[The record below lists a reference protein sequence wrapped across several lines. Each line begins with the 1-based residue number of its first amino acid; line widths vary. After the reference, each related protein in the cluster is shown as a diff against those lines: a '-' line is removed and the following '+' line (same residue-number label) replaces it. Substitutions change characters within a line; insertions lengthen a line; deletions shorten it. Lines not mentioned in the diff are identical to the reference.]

1 MKHRFMLLA
10 MMAGLLVSCADSI
23 GESPDTGPTTKP
35 ADGKYAVGF
44 NAYARRGTTRA
55 GYAGVLNLG
64 QLEETE
70 LNGGGFGVF
79 AYYTDLKKYDQTYI
93 PNFMYN
99 QGVFKNGA
107 NWEYSPVMYWPN
119 ESGLDAQSDDED
131 KVTFFAYAP
140 YVHHSSAASGSVADA
155 TYGITG
161 FSRNTTAG
169 DPIVKY
175 IASFDPTKSVDLCW
189 GVCADASWPK
199 FQDSGSQTMTSG
211 LPWLDVEHPQ
221 GVDQKMTF
229 TFRHALSQLNVQIDA
244 DPDINSHDESTEIA
258 TGTKVYVRSISFTG
272 IVMQAAL
279 NLNNVEADKP
289 LWLDYSGTTD
299 LPYGQSVTV
308 HDGRRDGREG
318 ATGAEATNELPQ
330 GLNPAIVQNSVA
342 TAGVTHQL
350 VNLFNGAAVTTPV
363 YVIPTGEKMTVT
375 IVYDVETAN
384 EDLPGYLSDG
394 VNHGSSIE
402 NRITRD
408 ITWSNSVTGLESGKQ
423 YTLKLH
429 LGLNSVKF
437 DATVSAWDDDAVSG
451 NGWLP
456 SNLAVTTPVTLSLG
470 TSLSMQMSGGSGTP
484 QTLTATTQPS
494 GASVTWSN
502 SNDAVAT
509 IAPAGGVSPAPS
521 RRAAQ
526 ENVGPCSS
534 VVITP
539 VAAGTTIVTATSA
552 YGSAQCV
559 VTVTDE
565 STEAVSITLNKSATT
580 LYATESE
587 TLTATTD
594 PSGRTVTWVSSNTAA
609 ATVNSSG
616 EVTAVNA
623 GVTYITATSPSGNA
637 ASCEVTV
644 LPTVLTL
651 SDATKSMTVGQTYT
665 LTGTTTPVGKTIT
678 FASDNSTVANVNS
691 TTGEITANV
700 SGTATI
706 TATIPGGGSATC
718 TVTVSGTMATVTT
731 APVANTLTYNG
742 SAQSLVSA
750 GTASNGTMQYATGT
764 SSAPTSGWSTS
775 VPTATNAG
783 DYYVWYRAKG
793 DAGFEDSTPV
803 KVDVTI
809 AQKAASISFATA
821 SYNKT
826 TADAAFTQAVTN
838 TGDGSVMYSIENS
851 GSNATINTSTGEV
864 SLGSTAGTA
873 TVTATVTPDANHTY
887 AETTATY
894 TITITV
900 SSNVQVTPTVNDWGS
915 GGDVDGT
922 TPDLHL

>member
-1 MKHRFMLLA
+1 MLLA
-10 MMAGLLVSCADSI
+10 MMAGLLASCADSI

-99 QGVFKNGA
+99 QSVFKNGA

-189 GVCADASWPK
+189 GVCADGSWPK
-199 FQDSGSQTMTSG
+199 FQDAGTQTMTSG

-244 DPDINSHDESTEIA
+244 DPDINSHDESAEIA

-272 IVMQAAL
+272 IAMQAAL

-342 TAGVTHQL
+342 TAGVTHEL

-384 EDLPGYLSDG
+384 DDLPGYLSDG

-408 ITWSNSVTGLESGKQ
+408 IAWSNSVTGLESGKQ

-502 SNDAVAT
+502 SDDAVAT

-534 VVITP
+534 IVITP

-594 PSGRTVTWVSSNTAA
+594 PTPRTVTWVSSNTAA

-651 SDATKSMTVGQTYT
+651 NKTATTIYVDANET
-665 LTGTTTPVGKTIT
+665 LTATTTPDGATVQWTSDMPSV
-678 FASDNSTVANVNS
+678 ASVTSAGVVTGVAV
-691 TTGEITANV
+691 
-700 SGTATI
+700 GTAHI
-706 TATIPGGGSATC
+706 TATIPGGGTATC
-718 TVTVSGTMATVTT
+718 TVTIIPTVASVTT
-731 APVANTLTYNG
+731 PPSANTLTYTG
-742 SAQSLVSA
+742 AAQALVGA
-750 GTASNGTMQYATGT
+750 GTAQYGTMQYGIGTESTPPGSYSGSIPTG
-764 SSAPTSGWSTS
+764 
-775 VPTATNAG
+775 TNAG
-783 DYYVWYRAKG
+783 DYYVWYYAKG
-793 DAGFEDSTPV
+793 NGGFADSAAD
-803 KVDVTI
+803 KVLVTI
-809 AQKAASISFATA
+809 DKAAGSISYGVTEMT
-821 SYNKT
+821 KT
-826 TADAAFTQAVTN
+826 VGDANFTNSLTK
-838 TGDGSVMYSIENS
+838 TGDGTVSYALVNS
-851 GSNATINTSTGEV
+851 GSNASINSTTGEV
-864 SLGSTAGTA
+864 TIVTAAGTA
-873 TVTATVTPDANHTY
+873 TVTATVADGTNYTY
-887 AETTATY
+887 STTTATY
-894 TITITV
+894 TINILATPTPGA
-900 SSNVQVTPTVNDWGS
+900 NVTPDNWSS
-915 GGDVDGT
+915 GGDVDV
-922 TPDLHL
+922 TPDKNGL

>member
-10 MMAGLLVSCADSI
+10 MMAGLLASCADSI

-107 NWEYSPVMYWPN
+107 NWKYSPVMYWPN

-140 YVHHSSAASGSVADA
+140 YVKHSSAASGSVADA

-189 GVCADASWPK
+189 GVCADASWAK
-199 FQDSGSQTMTSG
+199 FQDSGTQTMTSG

-272 IVMQAAL
+272 IATQAAL

-384 EDLPGYLSDG
+384 DDLPGYLSDG

-502 SNDAVAT
+502 TDDGVAS
-509 IAPAGGVSPAPS
+509 IAPAGASPAPS

-539 VAAGTTIVTATSA
+539 HAVGTTVITATTA
-552 YGSAQCV
+552 YGSAQCI

-594 PSGRTVTWVSSNTAA
+594 PSGRAVTWVSSNTAA

-651 SDATKSMTVGQTYT
+651 SDATKLMTVGQTYT

-678 FASDNSTVANVNS
+678 FTSDNSTVASVDAN
-691 TTGEITANV
+691 TGEITANV

-718 TVTVSGTMATVTT
+718 TVTVSGSPATVTT
-731 APVANTLTYNG
+731 APEANTLTYNG
-742 SAQSLVSA
+742 SAQALVSA
-750 GTASNGTMQYATGT
+750 GTASNGTMQYSLGT
-764 SSAPTSGWSTS
+764 SSAPAGWSAS
-775 VPTATNAG
+775 IPTATDVG
-783 DYYVWYRAKG
+783 TYYVWYRAHGTG
-793 DAGFEDSTPV
+793 DYTDSDPV
-803 KVDVTI
+803 MLTVTI
-809 AQKAASISFATA
+809 
-821 SYNKT
+821 
-826 TADAAFTQAVTN
+826 
-838 TGDGSVMYSIENS
+838 
-851 GSNATINTSTGEV
+851 NAGV
-864 SLGSTAGTA
+864 A
-873 TVTATVTPDANHTY
+873 
-887 AETTATY
+887 
-894 TITITV
+894 
-900 SSNVQVTPTVNDWGS
+900 VTPTVNDWGS

>member
-10 MMAGLLVSCADSI
+10 MMAGLLASCADSI

-99 QGVFKNGA
+99 QGVFKNGS

-140 YVHHSSAASGSVADA
+140 YVKHSSAASGSVADA

-199 FQDSGSQTMTSG
+199 FQDAGTQTMTSG

-244 DPDINSHDESTEIA
+244 DPDINSHDESAEIA

-272 IVMQAAL
+272 IAMQAAL

-350 VNLFNGAAVTTPV
+350 VNLFNGAVTTPV

-384 EDLPGYLSDG
+384 DDLPGYLSDG

-408 ITWSNSVTGLESGKQ
+408 IAWSNSVTGLESGKQ

-534 VVITP
+534 IVITP

-552 YGSAQCV
+552 YGSAQCI

-594 PSGRTVTWVSSNTAA
+594 PTPRTVTWVSSNTAA

-665 LTGTTTPVGKTIT
+665 LTGTTTPLGKTIT
-678 FASDNSTVANVNS
+678 FTSDNSTVASVDAN
-691 TTGEITANV
+691 TGEITANV

-706 TATIPGGGSATC
+706 TATILGGGSATC

-742 SAQSLVSA
+742 SAQALVSA

-764 SSAPTSGWSTS
+764 SSAPAGWSAS
-775 VPTATNAG
+775 IPTATDVG
-783 DYYVWYRAKG
+783 TYYVWYRAHGTG
-793 DAGFEDSTPV
+793 DYTDSDPV
-803 KVDVTI
+803 MLTVTI
-809 AQKAASISFATA
+809 
-821 SYNKT
+821 
-826 TADAAFTQAVTN
+826 
-838 TGDGSVMYSIENS
+838 
-851 GSNATINTSTGEV
+851 NAGV
-864 SLGSTAGTA
+864 A
-873 TVTATVTPDANHTY
+873 
-887 AETTATY
+887 
-894 TITITV
+894 
-900 SSNVQVTPTVNDWGS
+900 VTPTVDDWGS